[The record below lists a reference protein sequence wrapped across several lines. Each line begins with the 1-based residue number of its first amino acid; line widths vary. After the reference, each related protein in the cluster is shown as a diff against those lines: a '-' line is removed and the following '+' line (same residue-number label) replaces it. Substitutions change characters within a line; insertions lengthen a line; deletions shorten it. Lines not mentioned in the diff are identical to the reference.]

1 MSLINKNKIK
11 TSKRVK
17 TIFYLLDTSG
27 SMNND
32 GKIGALNQA
41 MRDSINELKSKESLN
56 TAATIK
62 IAVMVFNT
70 YSFWLY
76 DNPIEVSKFPD
87 WKDIEAGGVTDLG
100 DALIK
105 VNEKLNNEEG
115 GFMAEKNS
123 CFTPAFV
130 LISDGQPTDDWE
142 NALNI
147 IKNNK
152 WFKHSDKIALAV
164 GDCAQDEECIKVL
177 KSFTESNDG
186 IIRVDIADSLMK
198 MIKFVT
204 MVFSEGGS
212 KTDIINQ
219 LNLDYNSQPKD
230 VTDNF

>member
-1 MSLINKNKIK
+1 MFSKNKIK

-17 TIFYLLDTSG
+17 TIFYLLDASG

-41 MRDSINELKSKESLN
+41 MRDSIGELKSKESLN

-62 IAVMVFNT
+62 IAVMVFST
-70 YSFWLY
+70 YSYWLY
-76 DNPIEVSKFPD
+76 DKPIEISEFPD
-87 WKDIEAGGVTDLG
+87 WKDIEASGVTDLG
-100 DALIK
+100 DALMKI
-105 VNEKLNNEEG
+105 NANLHNDAE
-115 GFMAEKNS
+115 GFMAETNS

-142 NALNI
+142 SALNI
-147 IKNNK
+147 IKKNK
-152 WFKHSDKIALAV
+152 WFKHADKIALAV
-164 GDCAQDEECIKVL
+164 GDCAQDEECIEVL
-177 KSFTESNDG
+177 TSFTESRDG

-212 KTDIINQ
+212 KADIVEQ
-219 LNLDYNSQPKD
+219 LNIEYDSIPKD
-230 VTDNF
+230 VIDNF